1 MKEVTVQFTSGR
13 RVIAN
18 NVIDYMESED
28 FDVIITSEE
37 EHITLFRNQIEYM
50 IVKDLKE
57 PLLGLEEPLLATT
70 DIDIMKHYNPKE

>member
-1 MKEVTVQFTSGR
+1 MKDVTVQFVSGR

-28 FDVIITSEE
+28 FDVIVTAEE

-50 IVKDLKE
+50 IVKDL
-57 PLLGLEEPLLATT
+57 EE
-70 DIDIMKHYNPKE
+70 